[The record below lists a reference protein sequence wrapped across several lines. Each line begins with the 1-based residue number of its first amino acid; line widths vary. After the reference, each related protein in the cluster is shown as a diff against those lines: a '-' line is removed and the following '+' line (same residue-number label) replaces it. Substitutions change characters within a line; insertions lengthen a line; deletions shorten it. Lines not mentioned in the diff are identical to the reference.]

1 MNKEDDFKA
10 LKADD
15 EILDGFMS
23 GVYLIYA
30 RMYLSTRGDDH
41 REAVRFF
48 NSEFFKS
55 RFGDKATEIIEE
67 LDRQR
72 KKGNKIKTCCNFN
85 KNREV

>member
-55 RFGDKATEIIEE
+55 RFGDKAPEIIEE

>member
-10 LKADD
+10 LINDD
-15 EILDGFMS
+15 HILDGFMS
-23 GVYLIYA
+23 GVYLLYV

-41 REAVRFF
+41 REAVKFF

-55 RFGDKATEIIEE
+55 RFGDQTDAIIEE
-67 LDRQR
+67 LNKQR
-72 KKGNKIKTCCNFN
+72 KKGAKMKTCCNFN